1 MTLWGRL
8 PLHNFFT
15 TQIFDGNLIF
25 AFVVAAIAGLI
36 SFFSPCVL
44 PLVPGYLSYA
54 AGMTDVHKRGRVA
67 LGSTLFVLG
76 FSLLFITYGTLFG
89 SLGSTIDSHSR
100 LLAILLGLLTILMGT
115 LFIANQK
122 FYRSFKPQWKIR
134 GGLFAAP
141 LLGFLFGIGWTPCI
155 GPTLG
160 AVEAL
165 SFQSSSA
172 SRGAI
177 LSFAYCLGLGL
188 PFIFVG
194 LFFDQSKKLRR
205 FLSSHG
211 NRMTQI
217 GGAFL
222 IIIGLL
228 QITGLWTDVINSL
241 RSLISGFI
249 PAV

>member
-1 MTLWGRL
+1 M
-8 PLHNFFT
+8 HNFFIN
-15 TQIFDGNLIF
+15 QVFDGNLLLAIL
-25 AFVVAAIAGLI
+25 VAAIAGLI

-54 AGMTDVHKRGRVA
+54 AGMTDVKKKGRVA

-76 FSLLFITYGTLFG
+76 FSLLFITYGALFG
-89 SLGSTIDSHSR
+89 SLGSTIDKNSR
-100 LLAILLGLLTILMGT
+100 ALSIILGLLTIAMGA

-141 LLGFLFGIGWTPCI
+141 VLGFLFGIGWTPCI

-172 SRGAI
+172 LRGAI
-177 LSFAYCLGLGL
+177 LSFAYCLGLGV
-188 PFIFVG
+188 PFLLVG
-194 LFFDQSKKLRR
+194 LFFDQSQRLRK
-205 FLSSHG
+205 FLARHG

-217 GGAFL
+217 GGGFL
-222 IIIGLL
+222 ILIGLL
-228 QITGLWTDVINSL
+228 QVSGLWVSVINSL